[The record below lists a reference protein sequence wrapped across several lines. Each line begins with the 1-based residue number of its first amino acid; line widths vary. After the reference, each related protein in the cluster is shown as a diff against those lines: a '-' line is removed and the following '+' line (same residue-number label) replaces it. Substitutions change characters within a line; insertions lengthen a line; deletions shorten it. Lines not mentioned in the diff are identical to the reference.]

1 MSWYHAPL
9 SRTQVAAGEAQRRQE
24 AFSAAFGAARGP
36 RQMALFQKARE
47 DGGIDLFLTP
57 DCGQYAPELL
67 AEWACRPCER
77 PAMTGLHL
85 FVGHNEITY
94 YLP

>member
-1 MSWYHAPL
+1 MSWYCSTL
-9 SRTQVAAGEAQRRQE
+9 SPAQVAAGEAQRRRE
-24 AFSAAFGAARGP
+24 AFSEAFGAARGP

-47 DGGIDLFLTP
+47 DGGLELFLTP
-57 DCGQYAPELL
+57 DCGQYASELL
-67 AEWACRPCER
+67 TEWGCLPCDR

-85 FVGHNEITY
+85 LVGHNEITY

>member
-1 MSWYHAPL
+1 MSWYYSTL
-9 SRTQVAAGEAQRRQE
+9 NRMQVEAGEVPRRKE
-24 AFSAAFGAARGP
+24 AFSEAFGAARGP
-36 RQMALFQKARE
+36 RQMALFQKTRE

-57 DCGQYAPELL
+57 DCGQYAPQLL
-67 AEWACRPCER
+67 EAWGCLSCER

-85 FVGHNEITY
+85 LVGHNEITY